1 MTDTTGGRPRY
12 VLADDPDV
20 DLDAEDLRR
29 PDGSKLTEQ
38 AAAGLAE
45 EAMALVRRGRP
56 AVDPDAGP
64 GERSPRVTFRVP
76 AQTRRRLEQRAR
88 EQGRPVADVLRDAVE
103 QYLRASG

>member
-1 MTDTTGGRPRY
+1 MTDTPEERQRY
-12 VLADDPDV
+12 VLADDPDI

-29 PDGSKLTEQ
+29 PDGSRLTEQ
-38 AAAGLAE
+38 AAAELAE
-45 EAMALVRRGRP
+45 EALALVRRGRP
-56 AVDPDAGP
+56 TVDPEARP